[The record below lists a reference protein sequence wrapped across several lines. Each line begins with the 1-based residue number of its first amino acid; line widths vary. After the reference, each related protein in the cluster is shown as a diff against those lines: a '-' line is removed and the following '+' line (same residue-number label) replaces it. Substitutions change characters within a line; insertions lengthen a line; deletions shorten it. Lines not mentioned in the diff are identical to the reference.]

1 MFLKGAVMRITELM
15 RKPVVTVVPEASL
28 MNAAKL
34 MEEAGVG
41 ALLVIDR
48 ARLTGI
54 VTDRDVV
61 VRGLAAGL
69 PGDARIDSIMTTDPV
84 TIDVN
89 DDVSDATKA
98 LAERKFRRLPVMEA
112 GAVVGIL
119 SADDLLLALVTQL
132 SDVVWPIFGEVI
144 DPQHVGL
151 LPVPA
156 QSGPTGG

>member
-1 MFLKGAVMRITELM
+1 MLVADLM
-15 RKPVVTVVPEASL
+15 RKPVVTIVPEASL
-28 MNAAKL
+28 ISAAKL

-41 ALLVIDR
+41 ALLVVDHG
-48 ARLTGI
+48 RLTGI

-61 VRGLAAGL
+61 VRGLAAAL
-69 PGDARIDSIMTTDPV
+69 PPDARIDSVMTTDPV

-89 DDVSDATKA
+89 DDVSAATKA
-98 LAERKFRRLPVMEA
+98 LEERKFRRLPVMEA

-144 DPQHVGL
+144 DPQRAGL
-151 LPVPA
+151 LPVPV
-156 QSGPTGG
+156 QSGTAGA